1 MAGARD
7 EGAAA
12 RNRQVARR
20 GVRFAAA
27 VATALAVGFAPPAVA
42 TVGQVD
48 AQQTGTDGFSGLVV
62 GGYNFTG
69 VAQTFTPTRSGLL
82 DRVDLF
88 VSSDWRATLG
98 LKAEIWPTDGGG
110 APIGPALAS
119 TLVPPG
125 GVSLVTPDW
134 VAVQFA
140 APVLVTAGVRYAI
153 VASADGV
160 EHYPWLGSEG
170 DPYAGGSYFTSGS
183 LRLDSWVAETDR
195 DLAFRTYLVATPGSK
210 ADCKAGGWQFVTDAG
225 GNVFKNQGDCVSWIA
240 VGSNNKA
247 G

>member
-42 TVGQVD
+42 AVGQVD
-48 AQQTGTDGFSGLVV
+48 AQQTGTDGFFGLVV

-88 VSSDWRATLG
+88 VSSELRATLG

-125 GVSLVTPDW
+125 GVSSGHPRLGCGPVRDAGARDGGCPLRDRGLYGRHRALP
-134 VAVQFA
+134 VAGIGGR
-140 APVLVTAGVRYAI
+140 PVRRWLLLPVPLPTTGF
-153 VASADGV
+153 
-160 EHYPWLGSEG
+160 LGSRHR
-170 DPYAGGSYFTSGS
+170 SGS
-183 LRLDSWVAETDR
+183 GIPD
-195 DLAFRTYLVATPGSK
+195 
-210 ADCKAGGWQFVTDAG
+210 
-225 GNVFKNQGDCVSWIA
+225 VSRR
-240 VGSNNKA
+240 NTRQ
-247 G
+247 